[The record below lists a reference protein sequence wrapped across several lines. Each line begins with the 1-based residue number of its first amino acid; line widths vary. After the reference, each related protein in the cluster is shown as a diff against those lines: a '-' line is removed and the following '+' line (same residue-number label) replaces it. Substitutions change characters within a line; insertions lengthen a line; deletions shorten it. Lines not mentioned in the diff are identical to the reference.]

1 MANRER
7 KPVVIIGGGPAG
19 TSAALCLRKLGH
31 EVRLFEKQKFP
42 RYRLGESLLPGTLSI
57 LTRLGVADKVN
68 EAGFVRK
75 NAATF
80 IWGGGRPPWSFTFG
94 TPKTAPWVYDHS
106 LQVTRAEYDHI
117 LLKAAAEHGAE
128 VREEV
133 EVSDVQL
140 NESNDG
146 TPSVVTWTAADG
158 STGTVEADFVI
169 DASGLRG
176 SLSQKLTTRQWDK
189 YYRNMAVWSYWKG
202 GKRYK
207 GDLEGN
213 IFSVTFKEGWF
224 WIIPLKDDV
233 YSVGAVTAMENNE
246 KIREMGPQAFYL
258 SCIEQCDLAKE
269 ILATATQCDEVRV
282 LREWSY
288 EAKETSH
295 HPAFFC
301 GDAACFIDPLF
312 SSGVHLATYSGMLA
326 AAAIDHLYRHPEDKD
341 EIHAWYQQSY
351 REAYQRYHRF
361 VAAFYAC
368 NEEPDSVFWRNR
380 KIEGAK
386 DARFDGK
393 AWFQTLTGETLHED
407 AAGIEEVQRG
417 AETLATLWSHG
428 TKEISDEYDGSE
440 LAHRRLLYA
449 NELFKSF
456 QSMKSIRWTG
466 KEVRLVSQ
474 WRVHPTSFQLERQY
488 FLGNETGK
496 VMRAYPLTEAH
507 RALFAE
513 LQSEPMTFE
522 ELHDRLKEIPGGVG
536 SPMQIIGRLYEEH
549 FIKGY
554 DASGQ
559 FVPIR
564 SALRFGGVGSE
575 DDIS

>member
-1 MANRER
+1 MAQRER

-19 TSAALCLRKLGH
+19 TTAALCLRKLGH
-31 EVRLFEKQKFP
+31 EVKLYEKMKFP

-68 EAGFVRK
+68 DAGFVRK

-128 VREEV
+128 VNEEC
-133 EVSDVQL
+133 EITDVQL
-140 NESNDG
+140 SENGVPSTVSWKSETGEG
-146 TPSVVTWTAADG
+146 TEET
-158 STGTVEADFVI
+158 DFVI

-176 SLSQKLTTRQWDK
+176 SLSQKLTSRQWDK

-233 YSVGAVTAMENNE
+233 YSVGAVTSMENNE
-246 KIREMGPQAFYL
+246 KIREMGPQAFYMDCL
-258 SCIEQCDLAKE
+258 KQCDLAME
-269 ILATATQCDEVRV
+269 ILATAEQCDDVRI

-288 EAKETSH
+288 EAESLSH

-301 GDAACFIDPLF
+301 GDAACFVDPLF
-312 SSGVHLATYSGMLA
+312 SSGVHLATYSGTLA
-326 AAAIDHLYRHPEDKD
+326 AAAIDHLYNHPEDKA
-341 EIHAWYQQSY
+341 EIHAWYEKSY
-351 REAYQRYHRF
+351 REAYQRYHKF

-368 NEEPDSVFWRNR
+368 NDEPDSTFWSKR
-380 KIEGAK
+380 KIDGAK
-386 DARFDGK
+386 DAKFEGK
-393 AWFQTLTGETLHED
+393 QWFSALTGETVD
-407 AAGIEEVQRG
+407 ADAPGVEEVEQG
-417 AETLATLWSHG
+417 ASTLASLWQHG
-428 TKEISDEYDGSE
+428 SKEISDDYDGSE
-440 LAHRRLLYA
+440 LSNRRLVFA
-449 NELFKSF
+449 NDLLKQFN
-456 QSMKSIRWTG
+456 SMASI
-466 KEVRLVSQ
+466 Q
-474 WRVHPTSFQLERQY
+474 WIAKDVKLHASYRVHPTTFKLERQY
-488 FLGNETGK
+488 FLGDDTGRA
-496 VMRAYPLTEAH
+496 MRAYALTEGH
-507 RALFAE
+507 RALFQE
-513 LQSEPMTFE
+513 LANTPMSFHA
-522 ELHDRLKEIPGGVG
+522 LLARLKELGGVG
-536 SPMQIIGRLYEEH
+536 TPLQIVGRLNEEH

-554 DASGQ
+554 DKDGKH
-559 FVPIR
+559 VKIY

>member
-1 MANRER
+1 MAQER
-7 KPVVIIGGGPAG
+7 RPVVIIGGGPAG

-31 EVRLFEKQKFP
+31 EVKLYEKLKFP
-42 RYRLGESLLPGTLSI
+42 RYRIGESLLPGTLSI
-57 LTRLGVADKVN
+57 LSRLGVADKVN

-117 LLKAAAEHGAE
+117 LLKAAAERGATIH
-128 VREEV
+128 EECEITDV
-133 EVSDVQL
+133 ELSSNGVPSRVSWK
-140 NESNDG
+140 S
-146 TPSVVTWTAADG
+146 ADG
-158 STGTVEADFVI
+158 EGTEETDFVV

-189 YYRNMAVWSYWKG
+189 YYRNMAIWSYWKG

-224 WIIPLKDDV
+224 WIIPLKDDT
-233 YSVGAVTAMENNE
+233 YSVGAVTSMENNE
-246 KIREMGPQAFYL
+246 KIREMGAQAFYMDCL
-258 SCIEQCDLAKE
+258 KQCDLAME
-269 ILATATQCDEVRV
+269 ILDTAEQCDEVRI

-288 EAKETSH
+288 EAKELSH

-301 GDAACFIDPLF
+301 GDSACFIDPLF

-341 EIHAWYQQSY
+341 EVHAWYDSSY
-351 REAYQRYHRF
+351 REAYQRYHKF

-368 NEEPDSVFWRNR
+368 NDEPDSTFWTNR
-380 KIEGAK
+380 KIDGARDAKFEGK
-386 DARFDGK
+386 Q
-393 AWFQTLTGETLHED
+393 WFTALTGETVDAD
-407 AAGIEEVQRG
+407 AAGVEEVEQG
-417 AETLATLWSHG
+417 ASTLAQLWQHG
-428 TKEISDEYDGSE
+428 TSEISDEYDGSE
-440 LAHRRLLYA
+440 LAHRRLAFASNLLKQFMQMA
-449 NELFKSF
+449 
-456 QSMKSIRWTG
+456 SIEWAG
-466 KEVRLVSQ
+466 QEVRLQSSF
-474 WRVHPTSFQLERQY
+474 RVHPTAFTLERQH
-488 FLGNETGK
+488 FLGDESGRT
-496 VMRAYPLTEAH
+496 MRAYALSQSH
-507 RALFAE
+507 RALF
-513 LQSEPMTFE
+513 E
-522 ELHDRLKEIPGGVG
+522 ELRQAPMSFQDLMGRLKALDSSGTPL
-536 SPMQIIGRLYEEH
+536 QIIGRLNEEH
-549 FIKGY
+549 FIRGFDKAGERVRI
-554 DASGQ
+554 Q
-559 FVPIR
+559 

>member
-1 MANRER
+1 MSNRDR

-57 LTRLGVADKVN
+57 LARLGVADKVN

-117 LLKAAAEHGAE
+117 LLKAAAEHGAQ
-128 VREEV
+128 VREEC
-133 EVSDVQL
+133 EISDVQL
-140 NESNDG
+140 SENG
-146 TPSVVTWTAADG
+146 LPSIVTWKDQVSG
-158 STGTVEADFVI
+158 EEGTHETDFVI

-176 SLSQKLTTRQWDK
+176 SLSQKLTSRQWDK
-189 YYRNMAVWSYWKG
+189 YYRNMAVWSYFKG

-224 WIIPLKDDV
+224 WIIPLKDDT
-233 YSVGAVTAMENNE
+233 YSVGAVTSMENNE
-246 KIREMGPQAFYL
+246 KIREMGAQAFYM

-269 ILATATQCDEVRV
+269 ILEGAVQSDEVRV

-288 EAKETSH
+288 EASATSH

-326 AAAIDHLYRHPEDKD
+326 AAAIDHLYEHPQDKD
-341 EIHAWYQQSY
+341 EIHAWYQSSY
-351 REAYQRYHRF
+351 REAYQRYHKF

-368 NEEPDSVFWRNR
+368 NDEPDSSFWSKR
-380 KIEGAK
+380 KIDGAK
-386 DARFDGK
+386 DARFEGK
-393 AWFQTLTGETLHED
+393 QWFSTLTGETVHSD
-407 AAGIEEVQRG
+407 APGVEEVEEG
-417 AETLATLWSHG
+417 ASTLATLWQHG
-428 TKEISDEYDGSE
+428 TKEISDDYDGTE
-440 LAHRRLLYA
+440 LANRRLVFA
-449 NELFKSF
+449 NELFKQF
-456 QSMKSIRWTG
+456 NSMESIRWTG
-466 KEVRLVSQ
+466 KEVRLEPS
-474 WRVHPTSFQLERQY
+474 WRVHPTTFKLERQY
-488 FLGNETGK
+488 FLGNETGRT
-496 VMRAYPLTEAH
+496 MRAYALTEAH
-507 RALFAE
+507 RELFAE
-513 LQSEPMTFE
+513 LQSEPMSFR
-522 ELHDRLKEIPGGVG
+522 ELHDRLKELGGHG
-536 SPMQIIGRLYEEH
+536 SPMQIIGRLNEEH
-549 FIKGY
+549 FVNGY
-554 DASGQ
+554 DKNGNH
-559 FVPIR
+559 VKIR

>member
-1 MANRER
+1 MAQRER

-19 TSAALCLRKLGH
+19 TTAALCLRKLGH
-31 EVRLFEKQKFP
+31 EVKLYEKLKFP

-68 EAGFVRK
+68 DAGFVRK

-128 VREEV
+128 VNEEV
-133 EVSDVQL
+133 EITDVSLSENGVPSTVSWKS
-140 NESNDG
+140 ETGEG
-146 TPSVVTWTAADG
+146 TEET
-158 STGTVEADFVI
+158 DFVI

-233 YSVGAVTAMENNE
+233 YSVGAVTSMENNE
-246 KIREMGPQAFYL
+246 KIREMGPQAFYMDCL
-258 SCIEQCDLAKE
+258 KQCDLAME
-269 ILATATQCDEVRV
+269 ILATAEQCDEVRI

-288 EAKETSH
+288 EAEALSH

-301 GDAACFIDPLF
+301 GDAACFVDPLF
-312 SSGVHLATYSGMLA
+312 SSGVHLATYSGTLA
-326 AAAIDHLYRHPEDKD
+326 AAAIDHLYNHPEDKA
-341 EIHAWYQQSY
+341 EIHAWYEKSY
-351 REAYQRYHRF
+351 REAYQRYHKF

-368 NEEPDSVFWRNR
+368 NDEPDSTFWSKR
-380 KIEGAK
+380 KIDGAK
-386 DARFDGK
+386 DAKFEGK
-393 AWFQTLTGETLHED
+393 QWFSALTGETVD
-407 AAGIEEVQRG
+407 ADAPGVEEVEQG
-417 AETLATLWSHG
+417 ASTLASLWQHG
-428 TKEISDEYDGSE
+428 TKEISDDYDGSE
-440 LAHRRLLYA
+440 LANRRLVFANDLYKQF
-449 NELFKSF
+449 N
-456 QSMKSIRWTG
+456 SMASVQWIG
-466 KEVRLVSQ
+466 KEVKLEASY
-474 WRVHPTSFQLERQY
+474 RVHPTTFKLERQH
-488 FLGNETGK
+488 FLGDESGRT
-496 VMRAYPLTEAH
+496 MRAYALTEGH
-507 RALFAE
+507 RALF
-513 LQSEPMTFE
+513 E
-522 ELHDRLKEIPGGVG
+522 ELKRSPMSFHDLAARLKDLGGIG
-536 SPMQIIGRLYEEH
+536 TPLQIVGRLNEEH

-554 DASGQ
+554 DKDGKH
-559 FVPIR
+559 VKIY

>member
-1 MANRER
+1 MANRDR

-31 EVRLFEKQKFP
+31 EVKLFEKQKFP
-42 RYRLGESLLPGTLSI
+42 RYRIGESLLPGTLSI
-57 LTRLGVADKVN
+57 LTRLGVADRVQK
-68 EAGFVRK
+68 AGFTRK

-94 TPKTAPWVYDHS
+94 TPKTAPWVFDHA

-117 LLKAAAEHGAE
+117 LLKAAADHGAD
-128 VREEV
+128 VREEC
-133 EVSDVQL
+133 EVTDVQL
-140 NESNDG
+140 SENSVPSTVAWKSDSDEG
-146 TPSVVTWTAADG
+146 TLET
-158 STGTVEADFVI
+158 DFVI

-176 SLSQKLTTRQWDK
+176 SLSQKLTSRQWDK
-189 YYRNMAVWSYWKG
+189 YYRNMAIWSYWKG

-233 YSVGAVTAMENNE
+233 YSVGAVTSMENNE
-246 KIREMGPQAFYL
+246 RIREMGAQAFYMD
-258 SCIEQCDLAKE
+258 CVKQCPLAVE
-269 ILATATQCDEVRV
+269 ILETATQSDEVRI

-288 EAKETSH
+288 EAKELSH

-326 AAAIDHLYRHPEDKD
+326 AAAIDHLYEHPEDRD
-341 EIHAWYQQSY
+341 EIHAWYEKSY
-351 REAYQRYHRF
+351 REAYQRYHKF

-368 NEEPDSVFWRNR
+368 NDEPQSTFWSSR

-386 DARFDGK
+386 DARFEGK
-393 AWFQTLTGETLHED
+393 SWFTTLTGETID
-407 AAGIEEVQRG
+407 AGASGVEEVEQG
-417 AETLATLWSHG
+417 ASTLATLWQHG
-428 TKEISDEYDGSE
+428 TKEISDKYDGSE
-440 LAHRRLLYA
+440 LSTRRMLFANDLLKQF
-449 NELFKSF
+449 N
-456 QSMKSIRWTG
+456 SMQSIRWLG
-466 KEVRLVSQ
+466 KEVRLEPSY
-474 WRVHPTSFQLERQY
+474 RVHPTTFKLERQQ
-488 FLGNETGK
+488 FIGDESGRT
-496 VMRAYPLTEAH
+496 MRAYALTEEH
-507 RALFAE
+507 RALF
-513 LQSEPMTFE
+513 E
-522 ELHDRLKEIPGGVG
+522 ELKNNPMNFKELTHRLKGLVGGHG
-536 SPMQIIGRLYEEH
+536 TPLQIVGRLNEEH
-549 FIKGY
+549 FIQGY
-554 DASGQ
+554 DKEDKP
-559 FVPIR
+559 VKIR

>member
-1 MANRER
+1 MKQRDR

-31 EVRLFEKQKFP
+31 EVKLYEKLKFP

-57 LTRLGVADKVN
+57 LTRLGVADRVN
-68 EAGFVRK
+68 AAGFTRK

-128 VREEV
+128 VHEEC
-133 EVSDVQL
+133 EITDVTL
-140 NESNDG
+140 SENG
-146 TPSVVTWTAADG
+146 VPSTVTWKRGDTE
-158 STGTVEADFVI
+158 GTEETDFVI

-176 SLSQKLTTRQWDK
+176 SLSQKLTSRQWDQ

-202 GKRYK
+202 GKRFQ

-233 YSVGAVTAMENNE
+233 YSVGAVTSMENNE
-246 KIREMGPQAFYL
+246 KIRAMGPQAFYMDCL
-258 SCIEQCDLAKE
+258 KQCDLAME
-269 ILATATQCDEVRV
+269 ILATAEQCDEVRI

-288 EAKETSH
+288 EASALSH

-301 GDAACFIDPLF
+301 GDAACFVDPLF

-326 AAAIDHLYRHPEDKD
+326 AAAIDHLYHHPDDRD
-341 EIHAWYQQSY
+341 EIHAWYDKSY
-351 REAYQRYHRF
+351 REAYQRYHKF

-368 NEEPDSVFWRNR
+368 NDEPDSTFWSKR
-380 KIEGAK
+380 KIAGAK
-386 DARFDGK
+386 DARFEGK
-393 AWFQTLTGETLHED
+393 QWFSALTGETVD
-407 AAGIEEVQRG
+407 ADAPGVEEVEQG
-417 AETLATLWSHG
+417 ASTLASLWQHG

-440 LAHRRLLYA
+440 LANRRLVFA
-449 NELFKSF
+449 NELLKQFT
-456 QSMKSIRWTG
+456 SMEAIRWVG
-466 KEVRLVSQ
+466 AAVVLEPSY
-474 WRVHPTSFQLERQY
+474 RVHPTTFKLERQY
-488 FLGNETGK
+488 FLGDGSGRT
-496 VMRAYPLTEAH
+496 MRAYALTEGH
-507 RALFAE
+507 RALF
-513 LQSEPMTFE
+513 E
-522 ELHDRLKEIPGGVG
+522 ELRHAPMSFQEVTARLKELGGVG
-536 SPMQIIGRLYEEH
+536 TPLQILGRLNEEH

-554 DASGQ
+554 DRDGHH
-559 FVPIR
+559 VRVR

-575 DDIS
+575 DDLS

>member
-1 MANRER
+1 MAQRER

-19 TSAALCLRKLGH
+19 TTAALCLRKLGH
-31 EVRLFEKQKFP
+31 EVKLYEKMKFP

-68 EAGFVRK
+68 DAGFVRK

-128 VREEV
+128 VNEEC
-133 EVSDVQL
+133 EITDVQL
-140 NESNDG
+140 SENGVPSTVSWKSETGEG
-146 TPSVVTWTAADG
+146 TEET
-158 STGTVEADFVI
+158 DFVI

-176 SLSQKLTTRQWDK
+176 SLSQKLTSRQWDK

-233 YSVGAVTAMENNE
+233 YSVGAVTSMENNE
-246 KIREMGPQAFYL
+246 KIREMGPQAFYMDCL
-258 SCIEQCDLAKE
+258 KQCDLAME
-269 ILATATQCDEVRV
+269 ILATAEQCDDVRI

-288 EAKETSH
+288 EAESLSH

-301 GDAACFIDPLF
+301 GDAACFVDPLF
-312 SSGVHLATYSGMLA
+312 SSGVHLATYSGTLA
-326 AAAIDHLYRHPEDKD
+326 AAAIDHLYNHPEDKA
-341 EIHAWYQQSY
+341 EIHAWYEKSY
-351 REAYQRYHRF
+351 REAYQRYHKF

-368 NEEPDSVFWRNR
+368 NDEPDSTFWSKR
-380 KIEGAK
+380 KIDGAK
-386 DARFDGK
+386 DAKFEGK
-393 AWFQTLTGETLHED
+393 QWFSALTGETVD
-407 AAGIEEVQRG
+407 ADAPGVEEVEQG
-417 AETLATLWSHG
+417 ASTLASLWQHG
-428 TKEISDEYDGSE
+428 SKEISDEYDGSE
-440 LAHRRLLYA
+440 LSNRRLVFA
-449 NELFKSF
+449 NDLLKQFN
-456 QSMKSIRWTG
+456 SMASI
-466 KEVRLVSQ
+466 Q
-474 WRVHPTSFQLERQY
+474 WIAKDVKLHASYRVHPTTFKLERQH
-488 FLGNETGK
+488 FLGDNSGRA
-496 VMRAYPLTEAH
+496 MRAYALTEGH
-507 RALFAE
+507 RALFQE
-513 LQSEPMTFE
+513 LANTPMSFHA
-522 ELHDRLKEIPGGVG
+522 LLARLKELGGVG
-536 SPMQIIGRLYEEH
+536 TPLQIVGRLNEEH

-554 DASGQ
+554 DKDGKH
-559 FVPIR
+559 VKIY